1 MFQTVLL
8 NENGQI
14 SLDWCKTKNIIPE
27 LEQMTTKQLSFNK
40 QNLFRFN
47 AEARMKDKRDYSK
60 SALIQFRHGIERYL
74 NNPLFKG
81 AINRNTSNPLFTWSI
96 QMLDV

>member
-1 MFQTVLL
+1 
-8 NENGQI
+8 
-14 SLDWCKTKNIIPE
+14 
-27 LEQMTTKQLSFNK
+27 MTTKQLSFNK
-40 QNLFRFN
+40 QNLFPFN

-81 AINRNTSNPLFTWSI
+81 AINIEILQTLCLHGPSRCLTYKPPLEKEDLAKLKTSAIF
-96 QMLDV
+96 